1 MELAS
6 RELVRPRVPAT
17 GRATVVK
24 LTQPEYSSQDAA
36 QLARVRQL
44 LLDEAEKPG
53 PPYLVVDLS
62 AVRFFGAGFI
72 AVLVSIRRRLR
83 KRNRRLALCGAT
95 PLCAE
100 LLQKLQLDTL
110 FEIYPTL
117 PIALD
122 DIEGPVYDKQEE
134 TPTPPA
140 EPRLDL
146 GGLLPRRRDR
156 WYYGRPPP
164 CLQAARAW

>member
-1 MELAS
+1 MVRAS
-6 RELVRPRVPAT
+6 VPAQ
-17 GRATVVK
+17 RQATVVK
-24 LTQPEYSSQDAA
+24 LTQAEYSSQDAL

-44 LLDEAEKPG
+44 LLDQAARPG

-72 AVLVSIRRRLR
+72 AVLVSTRRRLR

-117 PIALD
+117 AIALD
-122 DIEGPVYDKQEE
+122 EIEGRVYDKQEE

-140 EPRLDL
+140 EPQVDL